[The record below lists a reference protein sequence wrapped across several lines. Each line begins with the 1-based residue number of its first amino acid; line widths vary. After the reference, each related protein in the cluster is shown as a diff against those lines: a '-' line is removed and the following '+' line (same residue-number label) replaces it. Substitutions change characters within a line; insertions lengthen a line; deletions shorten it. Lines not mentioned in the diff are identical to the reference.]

1 MEKWYKYAVVFV
13 GLALS
18 CIIGTVATLGYF
30 KSTVREAVSEAIEP
44 IKTRIQVLEN
54 KQPDIFTLQTNLAL
68 LTYRV
73 NAIDRPREPKFND
86 YRNKRDE
93 KNDFE

>member
-18 CIIGTVATLGYF
+18 CIIGTVTTLSYF

-44 IKTRIQVLEN
+44 IKNRVQILEN
-54 KQPDIFTLQTNLAL
+54 KQPDLSALQANLAL
-68 LTYRV
+68 LTYRI
-73 NAIDRPREPKFND
+73 NAIDRPREPRFND
-86 YRNKRDE
+86 YSSKRDE
-93 KNDFE
+93 KKDFE